1 MNYWDNADIRTWNS
15 RKIVTVDGL
24 EKGSEHVRFT
34 FSDGSVYIMEHRSDC
49 CESVQ
54 VEDVCGDVADL
65 QDATVI
71 NAREESNADVPDQ
84 VALERGKKGHYMESE
99 TWTFYIIQTNKGAVT
114 IRWLG
119 ESNGYYSE
127 TPYFYKDKP

>member
-1 MNYWDNADIRTWNS
+1 MSYDNDHNISELNGRT
-15 RKIVTVDGL
+15 IIEVIGC
-24 EKGSEHVRFT
+24 EKGSDEINIKC
-34 FSDGSVYIMEHRSDC
+34 SDGTSWRMLHNQDC
-49 CESVQ
+49 CESVS

-65 QDATVI
+65 IGLVVE
-71 NAREESNADVPDQ
+71 ARQECGDVHPEGF
-84 VALERGKKGHYMESE
+84 VPHEYMYSY

-127 TPYFYKDKP
+127 SVYFERAGE